1 MLVEPQKVKVI
12 LMRPHT
18 EGGTRFWTM
27 EESNP
32 WYKVAKSL
40 AELVRVLVFCG
51 RQNLWAMKF
60 GYLAEEISKQ
70 SVEGAAWLLLNAYSK
85 IQEERNDLKTKWLTK
100 WQTGLKTWKTQFQ
113 RAQEAG
119 PFVSLA
125 SRCLEF
131 IPSTPPHSHPHSQLL
146 DFINMCMNPKS
157 NCALQLI
164 SFTQ

>member
-1 MLVEPQKVKVI
+1 MLVEPQKGKVI
-12 LMRPHT
+12 VMRPHT

-32 WYKVAKSL
+32 CYKVAKSL

-51 RQNLWAMKF
+51 RQNLWAIKF

-70 SVEGAAWLLLNAYSK
+70 CVEGAAWLLLNAYSK

-100 WQTGLKTWKTQFQ
+100 RQTGFKNLENSQFQ

-131 IPSTPPHSHPHSQLL
+131 IPSTPPHSQLL
-146 DFINMCMNPKS
+146 DFINMCMNPES
-157 NCALQLI
+157 NCAVQLI